1 MRKTLVNIDLKPS
14 SIIRQLFDNINF
26 LDENDLKI
34 LEFLGKKGLYEDKKV
49 VIIDKDSRLNNL
61 LQKK

>member
-1 MRKTLVNIDLKPS
+1 MKKTLVNIDLKPS

-49 VIIDKDSRLNNL
+49 VIIDKDSKLNNL

>member
-1 MRKTLVNIDLKPS
+1 MRKTLVNIALKPS

-49 VIIDKDSRLNNL
+49 VIIDKDSKLNNL